1 VTVLEEGEKILFSRQ
16 VKDNNSSLTYA
27 FQVGEN
33 NIERQAITSLIA
45 SIVESD
51 FYTQMRTNQQLGYIV
66 FSFKQRIEDRLFMKF
81 LIQSGEYGPFELKK
95 RVDTWLSGLGTLFS
109 NLTEEEFEHHRDALI
124 VSLEKKGDSI
134 AEVLSDLY
142 YSVTEENEDF
152 SYKQKVVDAV
162 KKVTKEEVLATGFR
176 ILLDSQTPRLSV
188 LIQSASNKDPV
199 PSGVISEVDQFKNR
213 TSLK

>member
-1 VTVLEEGEKILFSRQ
+1 
-16 VKDNNSSLTYA
+16 
-27 FQVGEN
+27 
-33 NIERQAITSLIA
+33 
-45 SIVESD
+45 
-51 FYTQMRTNQQLGYIV
+51 
-66 FSFKQRIEDRLFMKF
+66 
-81 LIQSGEYGPFELKK
+81 
-95 RVDTWLSGLGTLFS
+95 
-109 NLTEEEFEHHRDALI
+109 LTEEEFEHHRDALI

-152 SYKQKVVDAV
+152 SYKQKVIDAV

-188 LIQSASNKDPV
+188 LMQSVSNKDSV
-199 PSGVISEVDQFKNR
+199 PSGVFSEVDQFKNR